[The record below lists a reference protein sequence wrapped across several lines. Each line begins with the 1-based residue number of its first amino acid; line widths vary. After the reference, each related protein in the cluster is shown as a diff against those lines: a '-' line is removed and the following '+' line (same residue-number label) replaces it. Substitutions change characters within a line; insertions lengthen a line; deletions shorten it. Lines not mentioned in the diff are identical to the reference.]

1 MRYDPAIHRRNSI
14 RLRGY
19 DYTQPGIYF
28 VTICTYQRLC
38 LFAQP
43 ELRRI
48 AEQQWLALTHQ
59 RPHLSLD
66 GWIVMPNHLHGL
78 IVIEAPPDGT
88 PATDSHPVVHAA
100 NVDRPLGRLG
110 INVTPG
116 SLGAIVRS
124 YKSVVTRRIN
134 RLRQTPD
141 EPVWQRGYWER
152 IIRDEHELEAT
163 RRYIVENPIRWAE
176 DRDNLDAL
184 LARMTA
190 LPAL

>member
-38 LFAQP
+38 LFDQP

-59 RPHLSLD
+59 RPHVSLD
-66 GWIVMPNHLHGL
+66 AWIVMPNHLHGL
-78 IVIEAPPDGT
+78 IVIEAPLDGT
-88 PATDSHPVVHAA
+88 PATASHPVVHAT

-134 RLRQTPD
+134 RLRRTPD

-184 LARMTA
+184 LARMTP
-190 LPAL
+190 LPAM